1 MSANRL
7 RFRGGFPALGP
18 LELAVLEH
26 LWTVGV
32 ADVSRVH
39 VTLGRARDV
48 GLNTIGSTLER
59 LHRKGLVRRSKMSH
73 AYRYRCTM
81 TRGAFL
87 AQRMLAVV
95 GGADALSDSA
105 LLVALVDVI
114 AAADPSVLDRLS
126 SLIAARRDRFAGRGG
141 PVRGTSGR
149 AVRCA
154 GRSRYT
160 GRSEVA
166 DA

>member
-7 RFRGGFPALGP
+7 PFRGGFPALGP

-48 GLNTIGSTLER
+48 GLNTIGSTLQC
-59 LHRKGLVRRSKMSH
+59 LHRKGLVRRSKVAR
-73 AYRYRCTM
+73 AYHYRCAM
-81 TRGAFL
+81 TRGAFF

-95 GGADALSDSA
+95 GGAHALSDSA
-105 LLVALVDVI
+105 LLVALVDTI
-114 AAADPSVLDRLS
+114 AAAAPSVLDRLS
-126 SLIAARRDRFAGRGG
+126 SLIAARRDRLAGRGD

-149 AVRCA
+149 AARCA
-154 GRSRYT
+154 GRSPYT
-160 GRSEVA
+160 GKSEVA